1 MKIEATLDDK
11 GHLQFARPL
20 KLRHTRVRVLVTLPD
35 DEIEEGEEEAA
46 TSEPEPHIPY
56 NGPEA
61 ASDFIDELQ
70 SIQAPIRDVLQSAE
84 NTSLSKDEMRE
95 LRDQAWEEKHRG

>member
-20 KLRHTRVRVLVTLPD
+20 KLRHPRVRVLVTLPD
-35 DEIEEGEEEAA
+35 DEIEEGDEVGA

-61 ASDFIDELQ
+61 TSGFIDELQ

-84 NTSLSKDEMRE
+84 NTSLRKEEMRE

>member
-20 KLRHTRVRVLVTLPD
+20 KLRHPRVRVLVTLPD
-35 DEIEEGEEEAA
+35 DEIEEGEAVGA
-46 TSEPEPHIPY
+46 TSEPASHTPY

-61 ASDFIDELQ
+61 ASHFIDELQ
-70 SIQAPIRDVLQSAE
+70 AIQAPIRDALRSSE
-84 NTSLSKDEMRE
+84 NTSLSKDDMRE